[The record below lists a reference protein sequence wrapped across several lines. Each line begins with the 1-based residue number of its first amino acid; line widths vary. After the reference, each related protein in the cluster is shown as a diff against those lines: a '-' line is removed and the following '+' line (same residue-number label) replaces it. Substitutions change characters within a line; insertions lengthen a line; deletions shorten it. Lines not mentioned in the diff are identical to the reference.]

1 MKRNRLINAFFRD
14 YRKLHRLLEDNIVNM
29 ENSVQLASRVL
40 NRIIIVIFIKENFV
54 ESKID
59 EVIFRKN
66 ETNIFYKLLNFFQNP
81 NQFLKKARL
90 EVQIITSL
98 FKVNGTE
105 SSIHIP
111 NEVMI
116 TIFNTLNKYKWS
128 LLKSNDD
135 GYITPDIL
143 GNVFEKYIN
152 QKENGAYY
160 TDEDTIS
167 YINTN
172 SIIYALF
179 NKLDYKEEVL
189 NGLIDIISRNLN
201 NKVYVEE
208 FHEIIRENYNLL
220 NLIEEFIL
228 NSKDEKILF
237 DIHRNLM
244 EIKILDITAGTGA
257 FLLGAL
263 DILMTLHKAIN
274 NKMNIIK
281 DGEQVTDLDIVLFI
295 IENNLYGLD
304 IMNDAIEIAKF
315 RMYLRIFS
323 ECIKNKV
330 NLEQEVKL
338 NLQVGNA
345 LTDNK
350 SDFKIK
356 NNILEGEYDCIIGNP
371 PYVEYSK
378 VRKQY
383 EVNDFETIKCGNIY
397 AYVIEKSIRIL
408 KDNGII
414 GVIVPI
420 SLVSTN
426 RMAPLR
432 RYIEGNCKVMFFS
445 NFGDR
450 PGTLFNGVHQKVTI
464 FIGHK
469 GKSYSPLIYTS
480 KYYHWYNS
488 EREML
493 FENIKYMKNP
503 FRNKEFYY
511 KIGNNLQKS
520 IIEKVNAK
528 EKSILDMTVKEGNY
542 TVYLNTRLTFWVK
555 CFIREKKSNE
565 FKKYYFKS
573 KEDALIFA
581 ALMNSNLYYF
591 MWETISDGWH
601 ITRKELEFFKFDMEL
616 LNHEY
621 RSKLIDLAFK
631 LEEDLEKNKEY
642 VGTKQTKYEYRHK
655 KSKLIINEIDLLL
668 KNHYGFTDEEYN
680 HIINYN
686 LKYRM
691 NDELDE
697 YLSKRERK

>member
-1 MKRNRLINAFFRD
+1 MKRNSLINAFFKD
-14 YRKLHRLLEDNIVNM
+14 YRRLHSLLEDSIDDM
-29 ENSVQLASRVL
+29 ENRVQLASRVL
-40 NRIIIVIFIKENFV
+40 NRMIIVIYIKENFV

-59 EVIFRKN
+59 KVIFN
-66 ETNIFYKLLNFFQNP
+66 GNGADVFHKLLSFFQDP
-81 NQFLKKARL
+81 NQFLEKAKL

-98 FKVNGTE
+98 FKVNGKE

-116 TIFNTLNKYKWS
+116 AIFNTLSKYRWS
-128 LLKSNDD
+128 IMESEDD

-152 QKENGAYY
+152 QRENGAYY
-160 TDEDTIS
+160 TDEDTIN

-179 NKLDYKEEVL
+179 NRLNYKEEVL
-189 NGLIDIISRNLN
+189 KGLISIINKNLN
-201 NKVYVEE
+201 DKAYIDE
-208 FHEIIRENYNLL
+208 FHEIVRENYNLL
-220 NLIEEFIL
+220 NLLEVFIL
-228 NSKDEKILF
+228 NSEDKKVLS
-237 DIHRNLM
+237 DIQRNLK

-257 FLLGAL
+257 FLLGAI
-263 DILMTLHKAIN
+263 DILMTLHRAIN
-274 NKMNIIK
+274 KKMNIAK
-281 DGEQVTDLDIVLFI
+281 DGEQVTDLDIVLFT

-315 RMYLRIFS
+315 RIYFRIFS

-330 NLEQEVKL
+330 NLQREVKL
-338 NLQVGNA
+338 NLYIGNA
-345 LTDNK
+345 LTD
-350 SDFKIK
+350 
-356 NNILEGEYDCIIGNP
+356 NILEGEYDCIIGNP

-383 EVNDFETIKCGNIY
+383 EVKGFETISCGNIY

-408 KDNGII
+408 NDNGII

-420 SLVSTN
+420 SLVSTR
-426 RMAPLR
+426 RMAPLI
-432 RYIEGNCKVMFFS
+432 RYIEGSCKAMFFS

-469 GKSYSPLIYTS
+469 GKSHRPLIYTS
-480 KYYHWYNS
+480 QYYHWYNS
-488 EREML
+488 ERELL
-493 FENIKYMKNP
+493 FKNIRYMENP
-503 FRNKEFYY
+503 FKYQEFYY

-520 IIEKVNAK
+520 IIEKVNKK
-528 EKSILDMTVKEGNY
+528 EKSILDITVKGGNY
-542 TVYLNTRLTFWVK
+542 KAYLNTRLAFWVK
-555 CFIREKKSNE
+555 CFIGEKKSNE
-565 FKKYYFKS
+565 FKEYYFKN

-591 MWETISDGWH
+591 IWETISDGWH
-601 ITRKELEFFKFDMEL
+601 ITRKELEYFKFDMKL
-616 LNHEY
+616 LNDEC
-621 RSKLIDLAFK
+621 RIKLANLALR
-631 LEEDLEKNKEY
+631 LEEDLERNKEY

-668 KNHYGFTDEEYN
+668 KDYYGFTDEEYN
-680 HIINYN
+680 YIINYN

-697 YLSKRERK
+697 YLSKRDGI